1 MTMQQLDDPV
11 EYISAKTGLASAVVL
26 NVLGAL
32 SAYETMREAAATPPP
47 TNSLHD
53 HLLNAKATW
62 EEDLL
67 SKFPPELIKR
77 EVDGG
82 RLLSVSSR
90 SYPGKTFYCVK
101 DDGTFDLT
109 SLAADRLPRVVDFIF
124 TNRTKPL
131 NFRGYVENYDLIND
145 SSRNVGRPRK
155 KTSPQRQRILDLL
168 RRGQLSVNEISTR
181 AEMKCDNARQLLSK
195 MARAN
200 EVVRVSRAVY
210 GLPQERSA
218 AATSNKEKI
227 LLEFLGDGQ
236 QHTWEELVNNM
247 SMPRTT
253 LRCALNS
260 PDQKKEKKY

>member
-1 MTMQQLDDPV
+1 MRLDPV

-32 SAYETMREAAATPPP
+32 SAYETMYAVHRGGAAAPP
-47 TNSLHD
+47 TTNNIYD

-77 EVDGG
+77 EVDGS
-82 RLLSVSSR
+82 RLLRVSSQ

-109 SLAADRLPRVVDFIF
+109 SLPADRLPRVIDFIF

-145 SSRNVGRPRK
+145 SRNAKNENHVGQSRK
-155 KTSPQRQRILDLL
+155 KASPQRQRILDLL
-168 RRGQLSVNEISTR
+168 RRGQLSVNKISTQ
-181 AEMKCDNARQLLSK
+181 AEMKYDNARQLLSK

-210 GLPQERSA
+210 ALPQERTATTTNREKISSSWSA
-218 AATSNKEKI
+218 AFVGRAGEDDHTSYNAP
-227 LLEFLGDGQ
+227 LRLEFAD
-236 QHTWEELVNNM
+236 HK
-247 SMPRTT
+247 
-253 LRCALNS
+253 RCRG
-260 PDQKKEKKY
+260 